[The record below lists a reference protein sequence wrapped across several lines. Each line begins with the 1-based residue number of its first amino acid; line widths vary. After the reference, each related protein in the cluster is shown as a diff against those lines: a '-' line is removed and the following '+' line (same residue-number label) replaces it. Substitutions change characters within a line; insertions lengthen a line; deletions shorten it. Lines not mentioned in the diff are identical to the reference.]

1 MVASTEIKEVA
12 MSTIKGKNVN
22 HPNYTEN
29 LNAEKYAIIREAML
43 HVLPAD
49 GSMSCE
55 DLETGVQAY
64 VAEKQVPKEMFPK
77 PGSIRWY
84 CKAVQLDLEAR
95 NEIERVPRQ
104 SPLQLRK
111 VNASSKSDTERE
123 E

>member
-1 MVASTEIKEVA
+1 

-22 HPNYTEN
+22 HPDHTEN

-49 GSMSCE
+49 GSMSFD

-64 VAEKQVPKEMFPK
+64 VAEKQVPGAMFPK

-95 NEIERVPRQ
+95 NEIERLPRQ
-104 SPLQLRK
+104 SPLRLRK
-111 VNASSKSDTERE
+111 VSTAAEERE